1 MTKTKSVSIILIR
14 QTKKLKKGGGLEV
27 KKLDKRQ
34 VEYMA
39 RTIMPELY
47 ECQAVADASLE
58 EFIRKYFGEDES
70 QKEVI
75 VSGE

>member
-1 MTKTKSVSIILIR
+1 MTKAKSVSIILIR
-14 QTKKLKKGGGLEV
+14 QTKKLKEGLEV

-34 VEYMA
+34 IEYMA

-75 VSGE
+75 ASGE

>member
-14 QTKKLKKGGGLEV
+14 QAKMLKEGLEV
-27 KKLDKRQ
+27 KRLDKRQ
-34 VEYMA
+34 IEYMA

-75 VSGE
+75 VSGK

>member
-1 MTKTKSVSIILIR
+1 MTKTKIVSIILIR
-14 QTKKLKKGGGLEV
+14 QTKMLKEGLGV

-39 RTIMPELY
+39 RTIMPDLY

-75 VSGE
+75 ASGE

>member
-14 QTKKLKKGGGLEV
+14 QTKKLKERLEV

-58 EFIRKYFGEDES
+58 EFIRRYFGEDES

-75 VSGE
+75 VSGK

>member
-14 QTKKLKKGGGLEV
+14 QAKMLKEGLEV
-27 KKLDKRQ
+27 KRLDKRQ
-34 VEYMA
+34 IEYMA
-39 RTIMPELY
+39 RTIMPDLY
-47 ECQAVADASLE
+47 ESQAVADASLE

>member
-14 QTKKLKKGGGLEV
+14 QTKRLKEGLEV

-47 ECQAVADASLE
+47 EFPPVADASLE

>member
-1 MTKTKSVSIILIR
+1 M
-14 QTKKLKKGGGLEV
+14 LKEGLEV
-27 KKLDKRQ
+27 KRLDKRQ
-34 VEYMA
+34 IEYMA

-58 EFIRKYFGEDES
+58 EFIRKYCGEDES

>member
-14 QTKKLKKGGGLEV
+14 QAKMLKEGLEV
-27 KKLDKRQ
+27 KRLDKRQ
-34 VEYMA
+34 IEYMA
-39 RTIMPELY
+39 RTIMSDLY

>member
-1 MTKTKSVSIILIR
+1 M
-14 QTKKLKKGGGLEV
+14 

-39 RTIMPELY
+39 RTIMTDLY
-47 ECQAVADASLE
+47 ESQAVADASLE
-58 EFIRKYFGEDES
+58 VFIRKYFGEYES

>member
-1 MTKTKSVSIILIR
+1 M
-14 QTKKLKKGGGLEV
+14 

-39 RTIMPELY
+39 RTIMPDLY
-47 ECQAVADASLE
+47 ESQAVADASLE
-58 EFIRKYFGEDES
+58 EFIRKYCGEDES

>member
-1 MTKTKSVSIILIR
+1 M
-14 QTKKLKKGGGLEV
+14 

-58 EFIRKYFGEDES
+58 EFIRRYFGEDES

-75 VSGE
+75 VSGK

>member
-1 MTKTKSVSIILIR
+1 MTKTKSVSIILVR
-14 QTKKLKKGGGLEV
+14 QAKMLKEGLEV
-27 KKLDKRQ
+27 KRLDKRQ
-34 VEYMA
+34 IEYMA

>member
-1 MTKTKSVSIILIR
+1 M
-14 QTKKLKKGGGLEV
+14 LKEGLEV
-27 KKLDKRQ
+27 KRLDKRQ
-34 VEYMA
+34 IEYMA

-58 EFIRKYFGEDES
+58 EFIRKYFGEGES

>member
-1 MTKTKSVSIILIR
+1 MKR
-14 QTKKLKKGGGLEV
+14 
-27 KKLDKRQ
+27 LDKRQ
-34 VEYMA
+34 IEYMA

>member
-14 QTKKLKKGGGLEV
+14 QAKMLKEGLEV
-27 KKLDKRQ
+27 KRLDKRQ

-47 ECQAVADASLE
+47 ECQAVTDASLE
-58 EFIRKYFGEDES
+58 EFIKKYFGEDGS
-70 QKEVI
+70 QKEVTA
-75 VSGE
+75 SGE

>member
-14 QTKKLKKGGGLEV
+14 QAKMLKEGLEV
-27 KKLDKRQ
+27 KRLDKRQ
-34 VEYMA
+34 IEYMA

>member
-1 MTKTKSVSIILIR
+1 MTKTKSVSIILVR
-14 QTKKLKKGGGLEV
+14 QAKMLKEGLEV
-27 KKLDKRQ
+27 KRLDKRQ

>member
-14 QTKKLKKGGGLEV
+14 QAKMLKEGLEV
-27 KKLDKRQ
+27 KRLDKRQ
-34 VEYMA
+34 IEYMA

-58 EFIRKYFGEDES
+58 EFIRKYFGENES